1 MSHVSQLC
9 RQAAKLVPREVEVSE
24 RGELGYV
31 WGNTLKEGGR
41 GGGRGGRE
49 EGGRKGEKGE
59 KREREREGERGRER
73 KRREREEKKRGKRGR
88 GKIKSKPGLSK
99 DSGGRY
105 YPTKKIH
112 ASNLGDDNLA
122 F

>member
-1 MSHVSQLC
+1 MSHVPQLC
-9 RQAAKLVPREVEVSE
+9 RQAAELVPREVEVGERSE
-24 RGELGYV
+24 LDYV
-31 WGNTLKEGGR
+31 WRNTLKEGGR
-41 GGGRGGRE
+41 GGGGAGWD
-49 EGGRKGEKGE
+49 EGEKEEKGE
-59 KREREREGERGRER
+59 RD
-73 KRREREEKKRGKRGR
+73 REEKEGEEEERGEGGEKERGR
-88 GKIKSKPGLSK
+88 GKIRSKSGLSK